1 MPWLSMTFFMHNR
14 TRVPFQVVRG
24 AAATVTN
31 AMASGDLLVHN
42 CTGGPFQIVRGAAAT
57 MMNVSTSSD
66 LLVHN
71 RTGDRD
77 RVLVDLGSATVGT
90 MATTNVMQSSV
101 FMEGNQ
107 KSQ

>member
-1 MPWLSMTFFMHNR
+1 MHNR

-31 AMASGDLLVHN
+31 AMASGDLFHN
-42 CTGGPFQIVRGAAAT
+42 RTGGPFQIVCGAAAT
-57 MMNVSTSSD
+57 MMNVSTSGD

-77 RVLVDLGSATVGT
+77 RFLVDLGSATVGT
-90 MATTNVMQSSV
+90 MATTNVLQMKCVYGRQSKKSMMQC
-101 FMEGNQ
+101 M
-107 KSQ
+107 